1 MSLKDILLA
10 VVIATASANIL
21 GNIQV
26 DLDSPKVDTK
36 IKYGAWKVK
45 YNKVYATLEEEAKAM
60 DTFAANDKFVIEHN
74 QEGHSY
80 TVGHN
85 QFSDLTSAEFAAVYT
100 GYKTKDSY
108 LRHKKN
114 YNNDLIK
121 GYEAAPTSMDWVAKG
136 AVTPV
141 KNQGRCGS
149 CWAFSTTGS
158 TEGAYQIATGK
169 LVSLAE
175 QDLVDCDKVD
185 HGCQGGLMDNGFN
198 FIQQN
203 NGICGESAYPYTA
216 SDGSCNT
223 QCKKL
228 VTVSGHEDV
237 PKNDEK
243 SLLVAASQ
251 HPVSVAIEADKPAFQ
266 MYKSGVFDNAGCG
279 TQLDHGVLVV
289 GYGTMNGKDYWK
301 VKNSWGGAWGDQGY
315 IMIVRN
321 KNMCGISQCAS
332 YPTGAKAAPAGP
344 APGPSP
350 GPSPGPAPGPSPSPT
365 PPGPPGPV
373 PTFATEW
380 TANITQ
386 SIVLANGQQKSA
398 SGTSFQ
404 SAKNNATRFDNSN
417 GQTIVTLFNEKKQ
430 MLVVNG
436 ACKEYCPTTGEFFN
450 DIQPSA
456 TAVNKGNFVVNGKKC
471 TDYHWEDK
479 LFKIITMDINDLYVD
494 SNNNPVQKHENLT
507 PFGKASIGNSTEN
520 FNSFR
525 AGDLPADTFA
535 VSGIANCQKSPN
547 CQQKLKF
554 EKYEW

>member
-1 MSLKDILLA
+1 
-10 VVIATASANIL
+10 
-21 GNIQV
+21 
-26 DLDSPKVDTK
+26 
-36 IKYGAWKVK
+36 
-45 YNKVYATLEEEAKAM
+45 
-60 DTFAANDKFVIEHN
+60 
-74 QEGHSY
+74 
-80 TVGHN
+80 
-85 QFSDLTSAEFAAVYT
+85 
-100 GYKTKDSY
+100 
-108 LRHKKN
+108 
-114 YNNDLIK
+114 
-121 GYEAAPTSMDWVAKG
+121 
-136 AVTPV
+136 
-141 KNQGRCGS
+141 
-149 CWAFSTTGS
+149 
-158 TEGAYQIATGK
+158 
-169 LVSLAE
+169 
-175 QDLVDCDKVD
+175 
-185 HGCQGGLMDNGFN
+185 
-198 FIQQN
+198 
-203 NGICGESAYPYTA
+203 
-216 SDGSCNT
+216 
-223 QCKKL
+223 L

>member
-1 MSLKDILLA
+1 MSLKVILLA
-10 VVIATASANIL
+10 IIVATASANIL
-21 GNIQV
+21 GEIKV
-26 DLDSPKVDTK
+26 DLDSPKIDAKTK
-36 IKYGAWKVK
+36 YQAWKVK
-45 YNKVYATLEEEAKAM
+45 FNKVYATIEEEAKAM
-60 DTFAANDKFVIEHN
+60 ATFAANDKFVIEHN

-85 QFSDLTSAEFAAVYT
+85 AFSDLTSAEFAAMYT

-121 GYEAAPTSMDWVAKG
+121 GFEAAPSAIDWVAKG

-141 KNQGRCGS
+141 KNQGQCGS

-169 LVSLAE
+169 LVSLSE

-203 NGICGESAYPYTA
+203 NGLCSESSYPYTA
-216 SDGSCNT
+216 ADGTCNA
-223 QCKKL
+223 QCTKV

-237 PKNDEK
+237 PKMDEK

-289 GYGTMNGKDYWK
+289 GYGTDNGKDYWK

-315 IMIVRN
+315 IRIVRN

-332 YPTGAKAAPAGP
+332 YPTGVKAAPAGP
-344 APGPSP
+344 SPGPSP
-350 GPSPGPAPGPSPSPT
+350 GPAPGPAPGPSPSPT

-373 PTFATEW
+373 PTLATEW
-380 TANITQ
+380 SANITQ
-386 SIVLANGQQKSA
+386 TIVLANGQQKSA
-398 SGTSFQ
+398 IGTSFQ
-404 SAKNNATRFDNSN
+404 SAKNNATRFDSSN
-417 GQTIVTLFNEKKQ
+417 GQTIITLYNEKKQ

-436 ACKEYCPTTGEFFN
+436 VCKAYCPTTGEFFN
-450 DIQPSA
+450 SIQPTA
-456 TAVNKGNFVVNGKKC
+456 TAVNKGKFTVNGKQC
-471 TDYHWEDK
+471 TGYEWEDK
-479 LFKIITMDINDLYVD
+479 LFKIITMDIKDLYVD
-494 SNNNPVQKHENLT
+494 ANQNPVQLHENLT

-520 FNSFR
+520 FNSFK

-535 VSGIANCQKSPN
+535 VSGIANCPKSSG
-547 CQQKLKF
+547 CQQSARLHS
-554 EKYEW
+554 EI